1 MPPILKIYIYYFRVL
16 HRKPRHQEHP
26 QNVRKVQE
34 LIQSFLF
41 CLWSVEAAKA
51 PQAPNVG
58 PSKKVLEMIANRSSK
73 SGLVDS
79 GSCFVYCITK
89 FTCSKKNNHQVF
101 RRSFIVGR
109 PSFGN
114 DLFTFRMLFLNHSN

>member
-58 PSKKVLEMIANRSSK
+58 PSKKVLEMHQKVDWLIRGVVLYTASPNSHVQK
-73 SGLVDS
+73 KTTIKFSGDPL
-79 GSCFVYCITK
+79 
-89 FTCSKKNNHQVF
+89 
-101 RRSFIVGR
+101 
-109 PSFGN
+109 
-114 DLFTFRMLFLNHSN
+114 